1 VARRHCRQRLLI
13 CQNLGGR
20 MPLLPPPLT
29 HACIVVELTFSSSV
43 GIREEKSFQ
52 EGKKCI
58 FLHLKKNQEIMAAL
72 QYKPLPKRKIDKKKI
87 QAAAYNGAHTVFR
100 ENCAALVGFSLLSN

>member
-1 VARRHCRQRLLI
+1 
-13 CQNLGGR
+13 

-72 QYKPLPKRKIDKKKI
+72 QYKPLPKRKIDKKKKYKPRLI
-87 QAAAYNGAHTVFR
+87 MARIRYFVKIVLPSWVFHFYQIESRYRLNDLTV
-100 ENCAALVGFSLLSN
+100 

>member
-1 VARRHCRQRLLI
+1 
-13 CQNLGGR
+13 

-72 QYKPLPKRKIDKKKI
+72 QYKPLPKRKIDKKKNTSRGLRYFVKI
-87 QAAAYNGAHTVFR
+87 VLPSWVFHFYQIESRYRLNDLTV
-100 ENCAALVGFSLLSN
+100 